1 MSVAGYVIVFSDEDY
16 NAIFPDI
23 ESVPPI
29 LHRTIE
35 SASAAIDA
43 WAKSFDR
50 FRPALYGQAYPYE
63 STTLVN
69 ELLERG
75 AAVYGW
81 AEVTDDDGD
90 MIRHALC
97 IMALRNA

>member
-16 NAIFPDI
+16 SAIFPEIDT
-23 ESVPPI
+23 VPPI

-35 SASAAIDA
+35 SASAAIDT

-63 STTLVN
+63 STTLIN

-90 MIRHALC
+90 IIRHALC

>member
-1 MSVAGYVIVFSDEDY
+1 MSIAGYVIVFSDEDY

-23 ESVPPI
+23 ETVPPI

-35 SASAAIDA
+35 SACAAIDT

-63 STTLVN
+63 STTLIN
-69 ELLERG
+69 ELLEKG

-90 MIRHALC
+90 IIRNALC